1 VKADIT
7 QWIKGLFES
16 WSGEK
21 VILITPLP
29 ESGSYRRY
37 YRIRGEKSVVLGA
50 FNTDLRENEAFLYL
64 AAHLRKAGNR
74 VPQVY
79 TFEREKGIYLLED
92 LGDTTLL
99 DFIQQ
104 QNQDGA
110 FEKKTVDVYRRI
122 IEAMPCLQ
130 LKSEKGLDFS
140 RCYPRPEFEYQSMHW
155 DLNYFKYCFLK
166 PMKIAFDEQELED
179 DFVKMIRFLLE
190 ADRKSFM
197 FRDFQS
203 RNIMLHNNAPYFIDF
218 QGGRKGP
225 LQYDLAS
232 LLFEAKTS
240 IPFTIKIELLEYY
253 LEIFRKEIPAFDPDG
268 FMKYYYGFVY
278 IRLMQAMGAYGFRGH
293 IERKPLFLQSVPLAA
308 KTLEW
313 LTQYAPVPVD
323 LPALLKVFDAI
334 IESKE
339 IREFNIEY
347 KSLTVS
353 INSFSYQS
361 GIPVDHS
368 GHGGGFV
375 FDCRALPNPGRY
387 EEFSESTGRDK
398 EVIKFLDEKEE
409 MNEFLSH
416 VTAVVDH
423 AVSVYK
429 QRGFTS
435 LMVNFGCTGGR
446 HRSVYAAEKL
456 CAYLQNKYPVN
467 VIVRHREL
475 EKMNPA

>member
-1 VKADIT
+1 MKADIT
-7 QWIKGLFES
+7 QWITGLFES

-21 VILITPLP
+21 AAMITPLP

-37 YRIRGEKSVVLGA
+37 YRIAGIKTAVLGA
-50 FNTDLRENEAFLYL
+50 FNTDLRENDAFVYL
-64 AAHLRKAGNR
+64 ADHLKKAGNR
-74 VPQVY
+74 VPEVY
-79 TFEREKGIYLLED
+79 AIEREKGIYLLED

-99 DFIQQ
+99 DFIGKQKP
-104 QNQDGA
+104 GEA
-110 FEKKTVDVYRRI
+110 FGKKTIGVYRKI

-130 LKSEKGLDFS
+130 VNSGKGLDFS

-166 PMKIAFDEQELED
+166 PMKIAFDEQDLED
-179 DFVKMIRFLLE
+179 DFVRLIRFLLE
-190 ADRKSFM
+190 AERESFM

-203 RNIMLHNNAPYFIDF
+203 RNIMLHNHSLYFIDF
-218 QGGRKGP
+218 QGGRRGP

-240 IPFTIKIELLEYY
+240 IPFSHKVILLEYY
-253 LEIFRKEIPAFDPDG
+253 LDVFKKTVPSFDPDN
-268 FMKYYYGFVY
+268 FMKYFYGFVY
-278 IRLMQAMGAYGFRGH
+278 IRLMQAMGAYGFRGY

-313 LTQYAPVPVD
+313 LVQHAVIPVS
-323 LPALLKVFDAI
+323 LPGLYKVFDAI
-334 IESKE
+334 IESRE
-339 IREFNIEY
+339 IREFNVEY
-347 KSLTVS
+347 KSLTIA
-353 INSFSYQS
+353 INSFSYKS

-387 EEFSESTGRDK
+387 EEFSKSTGKDE
-398 EVIKFLDEKEE
+398 EVIRFLDEKEE
-409 MNEFLSH
+409 MTEFLTH

-423 AVSVYK
+423 AISVYR

-435 LMVNFGCTGGR
+435 LMVNFGCTGGQ

-456 CAYLQNKYPVN
+456 CAFIKSRYPVG
-467 VIVRHREL
+467 IMVRHREL
-475 EKMNPA
+475 EKMNLI

>member
-1 VKADIT
+1 MKADIT
-7 QWIKGLFES
+7 QWITGLFES

-21 VILITPLP
+21 MLTLTPLP

-37 YRIRGEKSVVLGA
+37 YRIRGEKSTVLGA
-50 FNTDLRENEAFLYL
+50 FNTDLKENDAFVYL
-64 AAHLRKAGNR
+64 ADHLKKAGNK
-74 VPQVY
+74 VPEIYAV
-79 TFEREKGIYLLED
+79 EREKGIYLLED

-104 QNQDGA
+104 QKPGLA
-110 FEKKTVDVYRRI
+110 FGKKTLNVYRQI
-122 IEAMPCLQ
+122 IESMPCLQ
-130 LKSEKGLDFS
+130 SRSAKGLDFS

-166 PMKIAFDEQELED
+166 PMRIAFDEQELED
-179 DFVKMIRFLLE
+179 DFVKLIRFLLE
-190 ADRKSFM
+190 AGRESFM

-203 RNIMLHNNAPYFIDF
+203 RNIMLHQNALYFIDF

-240 IPFTIKIELLEYY
+240 IPFKHKLNLLEYY
-253 LEIFRKEIPAFDPDG
+253 LEVFRKEFSSFNPKE
-268 FMKYYYGFVY
+268 FMKYYYGYVY
-278 IRLMQAMGAYGFRGH
+278 IRLMQAMGAYGFRGY

-308 KTLEW
+308 QTLEW
-313 LTQYAPVPVD
+313 LVQHGSIPVS
-323 LPALLKVFDAI
+323 LPALFNVFDSI
-334 IESKE
+334 IQSKE
-339 IREFNIEY
+339 IREFNIVY

-353 INSFSYQS
+353 INSFSYK
-361 GIPVDHS
+361 GIIPEDHS
-368 GHGGGFV
+368 GNGGGFV

-387 EEFSESTGRDK
+387 EEFKESTGTDDA
-398 EVIKFLDEKEE
+398 VIKYLDEKEDV
-409 MNEFLSH
+409 NEFLSH
-416 VTAVVDH
+416 VTAIVDQ

-435 LMVNFGCTGGR
+435 LIVNFGCTGGQ

-456 CAYLQNKYPVN
+456 YAYLKNKYPVN
-467 VIVRHREL
+467 IIIRHREL
-475 EKMNPA
+475 EKKNRI